1 MKLKKRSYFI
11 YNIFI
16 HHLVYPHFLEQYT
29 ISTFSD
35 SNNFARSGRKILGG
49 KKKKK
54 RIRAAKV
61 RLGSR
66 AVIRKSR
73 EEVPREERKRR
84 GNDRDTEYACF
95 LFKGFIALSIHPF
108 IRSTRAHPTLQD
120 TSRLSSRVPHAPLL
134 PPLLSRRFFL
144 FSHFPL
150 LPPRPSTALF
160 VADYSFQ
167 EFFIRLYFDNIF
179 ANE

>member
-1 MKLKKRSYFI
+1 MIPIISHDLEEK
-11 YNIFI
+11 
-16 HHLVYPHFLEQYT
+16 FLEE
-29 ISTFSD
+29 
-35 SNNFARSGRKILGG
+35 
-49 KKKKK
+49 KKKK
-54 RIRAAKV
+54 RIRAAKI

-144 FSHFPL
+144 FSHFPS

-167 EFFIRLYFDNIF
+167 EFFTRLYFDNIF
-179 ANE
+179 ANKWSGICDNFVCEILKKVGIFSKWLQNN